1 MESNEKPALLLKEI
15 TGIAIGAFFGTYN
28 ELAGFPEFVV
38 CRGTAIALRDA
49 GLIVREEVSLP
60 VWFRGRQIVN
70 FKADLVV
77 DPGLIIEVKATP
89 EIQPFHKTQ
98 LKNYLKATGLEVGL
112 LLNFGRRP
120 EFSRVVYESIRKR
133 PPAEIPEDLEQILDD
148 TDGFDDSVDS

>member
-1 MESNEKPALLLKEI
+1 LLWQARVESNEKPALLLKEI

-70 FKADLVV
+70 FKADMVV

-98 LKNYLKATGLEVGL
+98 LKNYLKATGLEVGFSSISVGAR
-112 LLNFGRRP
+112 NSPASSTRAFASAHRQRSRR
-120 EFSRVVYESIRKR
+120 
-133 PPAEIPEDLEQILDD
+133 
-148 TDGFDDSVDS
+148 T